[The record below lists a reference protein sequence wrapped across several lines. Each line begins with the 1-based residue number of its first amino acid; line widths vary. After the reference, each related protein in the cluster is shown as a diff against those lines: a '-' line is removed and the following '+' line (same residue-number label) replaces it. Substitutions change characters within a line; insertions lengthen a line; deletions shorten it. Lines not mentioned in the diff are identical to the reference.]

1 MKKLLFVTLFAI
13 SAFAASAQNTSQSY
27 IEQFKDNAI
36 SIMHE
41 TGVPASIVLAVAMHE
56 SGNGNSAIAKKL
68 NNQFGIK
75 GGSRTVYYTKK
86 KKKVRTSYKR
96 YDSVLESFQDFA
108 RVMTER
114 KQFSHLAD
122 KFTQYDYKGWA
133 RGIQRSGYCSS
144 KKWAAQV
151 MAIINRYDL
160 DELDKTPEPTAT
172 ATTADKQLAQNTD
185 K

>member
-1 MKKLLFVTLFAI
+1 MKKLLFIALFSI
-13 SAFAASAQNTSQSY
+13 SALAVSAQNNTSQSY
-27 IEQFKDNAI
+27 IDQFKDNAI
-36 SIMHE
+36 NIMHE
-41 TGVPASIVLAVAMHE
+41 TGVPASIILAVAMHE

-75 GGSRTVYYTKK
+75 GYNTVVYYKN
-86 KKKVRTSYKR
+86 KKKVRTSYKK
-96 YDSVLESFQDFA
+96 YESVWASFADFA

-133 RGIQRSGYCSS
+133 KGIQRSGYCSS
-144 KKWAAQV
+144 KRWASQV

-160 DELDKTPEPTAT
+160 DELDKTPEPQAAAPAT
-172 ATTADKQLAQNTD
+172 KEIAQNTD